1 MYIRELDT
9 NSKTVTVTLNYD
21 ELCCINNAMYQLS
34 KFDGVG
40 SDDFN
45 NVRAKIIELF
55 ALVKHGKIPEFELQ
69 NMFKLMINPNYTNE
83 EEGIE

>member
-34 KFDGVG
+34 KFDGV
-40 SDDFN
+40 
-45 NVRAKIIELF
+45 
-55 ALVKHGKIPEFELQ
+55 
-69 NMFKLMINPNYTNE
+69 
-83 EEGIE
+83 